1 MTSYLIG
8 VDIGGTFTDCVIVG
22 DDGQITTAKAPST
35 PEDYSRGVLN
45 SMSVAADQLGYSL
58 EEICRS
64 TRLLTH
70 GTTIGTNAVIQK
82 RGAKVGIITTKGHND
97 VIHIM
102 RGSRGLTGRDIS
114 KIIHF
119 PESSKPTPL
128 VPKSLIE
135 GISERVDYRGDVV
148 VPLHEG
154 ETREAIKSLLD
165 KGVEAIAICFLWS
178 FKRPE
183 HELRVKEILAEM
195 APDVFV
201 TCSSDLVPRWGEY
214 ERLTATALNAYI
226 GPLTAGYLLRLD
238 QKFKDLG
245 YAYPLQVV
253 QCGGGTI
260 SVERAVQAP
269 LLTLDSGPVA
279 GVTGSKYL
287 GQIMGYSNIIT
298 TDMGGTSFDVG
309 LVIDGEPAASS
320 LGLVNQYEYFLPNV
334 DIQAIGAGG
343 GSLVEIDEKNG
354 LIKVGPQSAGA
365 QPGPVCYGRGGTQA
379 TVTDAALVL
388 GYISPDKFASGTM
401 KLAKDQA
408 EKVIYDVAASLDMTP
423 LACAAGIV
431 RIAEFQM
438 ADLIRKATVQRGID
452 PRDFVVFAFGG
463 AGPMH
468 AGVYAFEAGAKK
480 VVVPQTKMAS
490 TWCAFG
496 AGAADILHVYEIVD
510 IIAEPFGAS
519 QFSQHLA
526 SLEAQAD
533 AQFDYEQGS
542 TAGKISYRYS
552 ISLRHKGQI
561 NEVEIFLPGAHLTEG
576 DIAKLKGEFYDRY
589 EQLYGLGSY
598 YSKAKLEAVTFRLRA
613 VVETPKPQLVQS
625 LTATGEIPDGVL
637 LGSRSVYWDGLG
649 QSVDTPVYD
658 AELLVYG
665 NAIVGPA
672 ILETVDTTI
681 VLHPERRAFVDHFGN
696 VEITQI

>member
-22 DDGQITTAKAPST
+22 DDGDITTAKAPST
-35 PEDYSRGVLN
+35 PGDYSQGVLN
-45 SMSVAADQLGYSL
+45 SMSVAADQLGFSL

-82 RGAKVGIITTKGHND
+82 RGAKVGIITTRGHND

-119 PESSKPTPL
+119 PESSKPEPL
-128 VPKSLIE
+128 VAKSLIE
-135 GISERVDYRGDVV
+135 GVSERVDYAGEVV

-154 ETREAIKSLLD
+154 EVRKAIDRLLAA
-165 KGVEAIAICFLWS
+165 GVEAIAICFLWS
-178 FKRPE
+178 FKRPQ
-183 HELRVKEILAEM
+183 HELRVKAMLAEI
-195 APDVFV
+195 APQIFV

-214 ERLTATALNAYI
+214 ERLTATVLNSYI

-245 YAYPLQVV
+245 YGYPLQVV

-287 GQIMGYSNIIT
+287 GQIIGYPNIIT

-309 LVIDGEPAASS
+309 LIIDGEPAASS

-334 DIQAIGAGG
+334 DIQTIGAGG
-343 GSLVEIDEKNG
+343 GSLVNVDRKNG

-365 QPGPVCYGRGGTQA
+365 KPGPVCYGRGGTQA

-401 KLAKDQA
+401 KLDKERA
-408 EKVIYDVAASLDMTP
+408 EGVIADIATSLNMTP
-423 LACAAGIV
+423 MACAAGIV

-480 VVVPQTKMAS
+480 AVVPQTKMAS

-510 IIAEPFGAS
+510 IIAEPFDFTL
-519 QFSQHLA
+519 FSQHLA
-526 SLEAQAD
+526 ALEAQAD
-533 AQFDYEQGS
+533 ARFDHEKS
-542 TAGKISYRYS
+542 ATAGKISYRFS

-561 NEVEIFLPGAHLTEG
+561 NEVEIFLSGEHMTAS
-576 DIAKLKGEFYDRY
+576 DIAQLKNEFYRRY
-589 EQLYGLGSY
+589 EQLYGAGSY
-598 YSKAKLEAVTFRLRA
+598 YRKAVLEAVTFRLRA
-613 VVETPKPQLVQS
+613 VVETPKPHLAQN
-625 LTATGEIPDGVL
+625 LTLSGDIPAGVL
-637 LGSRSVYWDGLG
+637 LGSRPVYWDSLG
-649 QSVDTPVYD
+649 RSVDTPVYN
-658 AELLVYG
+658 AELLISG
-665 NAIVGPA
+665 NIIEGPA

-681 VLHPERRAFVDHFGN
+681 VLHPRRRALIDPYGN